1 MSAIFE
7 TKVSLQNL
15 TWTNICLQHMKEV
28 ISTNVNPVTKRFDKV
43 SVFEKTEVVFP
54 KGKIQIWTVQF

>member
-1 MSAIFE
+1 
-7 TKVSLQNL
+7 
-15 TWTNICLQHMKEV
+15 MKEV

-54 KGKIQIWTVQF
+54 KGKIQI